1 MATLTVWRFDSTG
14 GAENA
19 TAILLRMAQE
29 GDIGILDA
37 AVVSWPHDQKKP
49 RTRHLTDVTAERAGW
64 GAFWGLLFGL
74 LFFVPLLG
82 TAVGAGVG
90 AMAGHLAETG
100 IDRDFIRSVQ
110 ERITPGTSAL
120 FLLSDHAAMGR
131 IKLEFVGMHPELIST
146 NLTDEQ
152 EQKLRQAFSDT

>member
-1 MATLTVWRFDSTG
+1 MATLTVWRFDSTS
-14 GAENA
+14 GAEDA